1 MKDKLTTVLFPL
13 VGLIL
18 ILAGWHFFV
27 VLFDV
32 NPIVLP
38 SPGSV
43 IVEMVAEYSL
53 LLSEFWITA
62 LECILGFGL
71 AVGLGIPI
79 AVVMTYS
86 RIMNLM
92 FYPLLI
98 ASQSI
103 PKIALAPIII
113 VWFGTEIESKLVM
126 AFFIA
131 VFPMVVD
138 TATGLRS
145 TSVELLEL
153 ARSLQCSRYQTFFK
167 IQLPSALPAIFSG
180 AKIAVTLAVIGAV
193 IGEFLGADQGLGTL
207 LLTANS
213 QMNTPLAWASLVIL
227 SVLGIAL
234 YATVV
239 VAEKLIMP
247 WGIEDGHHH

>member
-1 MKDKLTTVLFPL
+1 MRGKFTTFLYPL
-13 VGLIL
+13 LGLIS
-18 ILAGWHFFV
+18 ILAAWHFFV

-43 IVEMVAEYSL
+43 FSEMVKEYDL
-53 LLSEFWITA
+53 LLSEFWVTM
-62 LECILGFGL
+62 LECILGFAL

-79 AVVMTYS
+79 AVIMTYS
-86 RIMNLM
+86 RFMNLM

-98 ASQSI
+98 ASQSV

-138 TATGLRS
+138 TATGLRA
-145 TSVELLEL
+145 TSKELLEL

-167 IQLPSALPAIFSG
+167 IQLPSALPHIFSG

-193 IGEFLGADQGLGTL
+193 IGEFLGADKGLGTL

-213 QMNTPLAWASLVIL
+213 QMNTPLSWAALVIL
-227 SVLGIAL
+227 SILGILL
-234 YATVV
+234 YAAVV
-239 VAEKLIMP
+239 LAERLIMP
-247 WGIEDGHHH
+247 WAEVHDH

>member
-1 MKDKLTTVLFPL
+1 MNDKLTTILFPL
-13 VGLIL
+13 LGLVL

-27 VLFDV
+27 ILFDV

-43 IVEMVAEYSL
+43 LVEMVAEREL
-53 LLSEFWITA
+53 LLSESWVTMW
-62 LECILGFGL
+62 ECILGFLL

-138 TATGLRS
+138 TATGLRA
-145 TSVELLEL
+145 TSKELLEM

-167 IQLPSALPAIFSG
+167 IQLPSALPFIFSG

-213 QMNTPLAWASLVIL
+213 QMNTALSWASLVIL
-227 SVLGIAL
+227 SILGIVL
-234 YATVV
+234 YAAVV
-239 VAEKLIMP
+239 LAEKLIMP
-247 WGIEDGHHH
+247 WGAEDAHH

>member
-1 MKDKLTTVLFPL
+1 
-13 VGLIL
+13 
-18 ILAGWHFFV
+18 
-27 VLFDV
+27 LFDV

-43 IVEMVAEYSL
+43 LVEMVAEREL
-53 LLSEFWITA
+53 LLSESWVTMW
-62 LECILGFGL
+62 ECILGFLL

-138 TATGLRS
+138 TATGLRA
-145 TSVELLEL
+145 TSKELLEM

-167 IQLPSALPAIFSG
+167 IQLPSALPFIFSG

-213 QMNTPLAWASLVIL
+213 QMNTALSWASLVIL
-227 SVLGIAL
+227 SILGIVL
-234 YATVV
+234 YAAVV
-239 VAEKLIMP
+239 LAEKLIMP
-247 WGIEDGHHH
+247 WGAEDAHH